1 MKKTIRKISFIAIML
16 CVVMLAAN
24 CKKDETTTTPPVD
37 VRDIFIGNF
46 HMSDSSQYQLQG
58 APWETS
64 SLDIVISKNP
74 TEANKINIMN
84 LNKSGR
90 TVTANISGS
99 VFIITEQIFGNTPDL
114 KIHGSGKFENNVL
127 SYIYFY
133 TTSLPTVEVRGQG
146 TKFTK

>member
-1 MKKTIRKISFIAIML
+1 
-16 CVVMLAAN
+16 
-24 CKKDETTTTPPVD
+24 
-37 VRDIFIGNF
+37 
-46 HMSDSSQYQLQG
+46 
-58 APWETS
+58 
-64 SLDIVISKNP
+64 
-74 TEANKINIMN
+74 MN

-90 TVTANISGS
+90 TVTATISGS

-127 SYIYFY
+127 SYNYFY